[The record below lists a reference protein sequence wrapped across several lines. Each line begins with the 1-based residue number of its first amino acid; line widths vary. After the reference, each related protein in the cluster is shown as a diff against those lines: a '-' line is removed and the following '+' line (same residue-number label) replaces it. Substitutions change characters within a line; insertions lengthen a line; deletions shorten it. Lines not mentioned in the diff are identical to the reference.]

1 MFEEPKKE
9 VEEPGN
15 RKRALLV
22 IGGIGVF
29 VLLVFVWL
37 ANQALK
43 PPQSAAAQLENAFR
57 AGTTEFEG
65 YRGKVVFDE
74 KEIIVHPNMIGM
86 AQYEVRAKMT
96 NRGDRPI
103 NGIELLGR
111 IVDLGDKVV
120 AESTS
125 LPIPRVRRDPLPPGE
140 SMRISVKVDAPSK
153 VAEADVKDV
162 TVELKGIRFQ

>member
-1 MFEEPKKE
+1 MFEPPKNE

-15 RKRALLV
+15 RKRAIILL
-22 IGGIGVF
+22 GGIGVI
-29 VLLVFVWL
+29 VLLVFIWL

-43 PPQSAAAQLENAFR
+43 PPQSAAAQLDNAFR
-57 AGTTEFEG
+57 AGTTEFESF
-65 YRGKVVFDE
+65 REKIVFDE

-96 NRGDRPI
+96 NRGDRPVS
-103 NGIELLGR
+103 GIELLGR
-111 IVDLGDKVV
+111 IVDLGNKVV
-120 AESTS
+120 AESVS
-125 LPIPRVRRDPLPPGE
+125 LPIPRLRREALPPGE

-153 VAEADVKDV
+153 VAEADIKDV

>member
-1 MFEEPKKE
+1 MFESPKNE

-15 RKRALLV
+15 RKRAILLL
-22 IGGIGVF
+22 GGIGVF
-29 VLLVFVWL
+29 VLIVFFWL

-65 YRGKVVFDE
+65 YREKIVFDE

-86 AQYEVRAKMT
+86 AQYDVRAKLT
-96 NRGDRPI
+96 NRGDRAI
-103 NGIELLGR
+103 SGLELIGR

-120 AESTS
+120 AESVS
-125 LPIPRVRRDPLPPGE
+125 LPIPRVRREALSPGE
-140 SMRISVKVDAPSK
+140 SMRISVKVDAPKK
-153 VAEADVKDV
+153 VAESDIKDV